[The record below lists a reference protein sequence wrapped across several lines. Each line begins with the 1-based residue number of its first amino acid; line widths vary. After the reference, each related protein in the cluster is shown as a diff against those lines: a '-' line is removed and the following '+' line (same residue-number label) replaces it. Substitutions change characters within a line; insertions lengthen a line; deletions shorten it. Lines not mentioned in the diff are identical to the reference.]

1 MTSLTPSTGRG
12 ARPPVAP
19 TESSAAILERM
30 EALHPEVIDLTLD
43 RVLRLLADVGNP
55 QDRLPRVIHV
65 AGTNGKGS
73 VIAYLKAI
81 LEAAGKRVHVFTS
94 PHLVR
99 FHERITLAGPHGADH
114 ISEEELCRYLLIAE
128 QANAGAP
135 ITFFEITAAAAFLA
149 FADTPADY
157 VLLETGLGGR
167 LDATN
172 VVAQPTLTIITSV
185 SRDHER
191 FLGTTL
197 SEIASEKAGILKK
210 GVPCIVARQSADA
223 YQSIADRAQ
232 QLGVPLID
240 QGQAWDA
247 FEQQSRLVFQ
257 TDNSLLD
264 LPLPR
269 LVGRHQIDNAGVAL
283 AAAGALDDPGIDEV
297 ALARGLKTARW
308 PARLQQLTHPAL
320 QRHLHPGS
328 EIWLDGGH
336 NESAAEALARAMA
349 EMEERVPRPLHLVC
363 GMMTGK
369 DASKFFEHFAGL
381 AKWTATITVPGKDK
395 AFGAGELADI
405 AGSAGLDAHPQKD
418 VLSALQA
425 SREASEEPVRVLICG
440 SLYLAGEILGALQS
454 ESPGG

>member
-1 MTSLTPSTGRG
+1 MTSLTPSPGCPETTP
-12 ARPPVAP
+12 AAPVE
-19 TESSAAILERM
+19 TSDAILARM
-30 EALHPEVIDLTLD
+30 ESLHPEVIDLTLE
-43 RVLRLLADVGNP
+43 RVERLLAALGNP
-55 QDRLPRVIHV
+55 QDQLPGVIHV

-73 VIAYLKAI
+73 VVAYLKAI

-99 FHERITLAGPHGADH
+99 FHERITLAGASPGEH
-114 ISEEELCRYLLIAE
+114 ISEEDLCKYLRLTE
-128 QANAGAP
+128 QANAGEP
-135 ITFFEITAAAAFLA
+135 ITFFEITTAAAFLA
-149 FADTPADY
+149 FADRPADY

-172 VVAQPTLTIITSV
+172 VVPRPALTIITSI

-197 SEIASEKAGILKK
+197 AEIAAEKAGILKQ
-210 GVPCIVARQSADA
+210 GVPCIVARQSPDA
-223 YQSIADRAQ
+223 YQAIEDRARE
-232 QLGVPLID
+232 LEVPLID

-257 TDNSLLD
+257 TDSSLLD

-283 AAAGALDDPGIDEV
+283 AAAGALGDPDIDEG
-297 ALARGLKTARW
+297 ALAGGLKTARW
-308 PARLQQLTHPAL
+308 PARLQRLTHAELQQHVPA
-320 QRHLHPGS
+320 GS

-349 EMEERVPRPLHLVC
+349 EMEERVPRPLHLIC

-381 AKWTATITVPGKDK
+381 AKQTVTITVAGKEK
-395 AFGAGELADI
+395 AFGAEELAEI
-405 AGSAGLDAHPQKD
+405 ARSAGLGAHSQTD
-418 VLSALQA
+418 FVSALQA
-425 SREASEEPVRVLICG
+425 SGRASEEPVRVLICG
-440 SLYLAGEILGALQS
+440 SLYLAGEILGNLQN
-454 ESPGG
+454 ESPGA

>member
-1 MTSLTPSTGRG
+1 MTSLPPSTGR
-12 ARPPVAP
+12 AAATPTAP
-19 TESSAAILERM
+19 TETSDAILEQM
-30 EALHPEVIDLTLD
+30 ETLHPEVIDLTLD
-43 RVLRLLADVGNP
+43 RVLRLLAELGNP
-55 QDRLPRVIHV
+55 QDRLQGVIHV

-99 FHERITLAGPHGADH
+99 FHERITLSGAHGADH
-114 ISEEELCRYLLIAE
+114 ISEEDLCRYLRLTE
-128 QANAGAP
+128 KANAGEP
-135 ITFFEITAAAAFLA
+135 ITFFEITTAAAFMA
-149 FADTPADY
+149 FADDPADY

-172 VVAQPTLTIITSV
+172 VVTQPALTIITSV

-197 SEIASEKAGILKK
+197 SDIAGEKAGILKP
-210 GVPCIVARQSADA
+210 GVPCIVARQAPEA
-223 YQSIADRAQ
+223 YQSIQARARE
-232 QLGVPLID
+232 LGAALID

-283 AAAGALDDPGIDEV
+283 AAAGALDDADIDET

-320 QRHLHPGS
+320 QQHVAIGS

-349 EMEERVPRPLHLVC
+349 EMEERVPRPLHLIC

-369 DASKFFEHFAGL
+369 DASRFFEHFAGL
-381 AKWTATITVPGKDK
+381 SKWAATVTVSGKDK
-395 AFGAGELADI
+395 AFGADELAEI
-405 AGSAGLDAHPQKD
+405 ARSNGLDAHAQQD
-418 VLSALQA
+418 VVAALRASAGV
-425 SREASEEPVRVLICG
+425 SDEPARILICG
-440 SLYLAGEILGALQS
+440 SLYLAGEILGAMQN
-454 ESPGG
+454 ESPGA

>member
-1 MTSLTPSTGRG
+1 MTSLTPSTGRP
-12 ARPPVAP
+12 ATTPVAP
-19 TESSAAILERM
+19 AETSDAILERM
-30 EALHPEVIDLTLD
+30 ESLHPEVIDLTLD
-43 RVLRLLADVGNP
+43 RVARLLAVLGNP
-55 QDRLPRVIHV
+55 QDQLQGVIHV

-99 FHERITLAGPHGADH
+99 FHERIAIAGPQGSDH
-114 ISEEELCRYLLIAE
+114 ISEAELCRYLRLTE
-128 QANAGAP
+128 QANAGEP
-135 ITFFEITAAAAFLA
+135 ITFFEITTAAAFLA
-149 FADTPADY
+149 FADQPADY

-172 VVAQPTLTIITSV
+172 VVARPALTIITSV

-191 FLGTTL
+191 FLGNSL
-197 SEIASEKAGILKK
+197 SEIAAEKAGILKP
-210 GVPCIVARQSADA
+210 GVPCIVARQTPDA
-223 YQSIADRAQ
+223 YRSIENRAHE
-232 QLGVPLID
+232 LGVPLID

-257 TDNSLLD
+257 TDSSLLD

-269 LVGRHQIDNAGVAL
+269 LVGRHQVDNAGVAL
-283 AAAGALDDPGIDEV
+283 AAAGALDDADVDEV

-320 QRHLHPGS
+320 QQHVPAGS

-381 AKWTATITVPGKDK
+381 AKGAVTITVPGKDK
-395 AFGAGELADI
+395 AFDGEDLAEI
-405 AGSAGLDAHPQKD
+405 ARSAGLDAHAQTD
-418 VLSALQA
+418 FISALQA
-425 SREASEEPVRVLICG
+425 SGQASDEPARILVCG
-440 SLYLAGEILGALQS
+440 SLYLAGEILGALQN
-454 ESPGG
+454 ESPGA